1 MTRTYNICLLP
12 GDGIGPEI
20 IAEGVKVLDA
30 VGAKYDTAFSY
41 TEALLG
47 GCAIDAC
54 GTALPDETLRVAES
68 SDAVLLA
75 AVGGPKWDTTD
86 PAKPRPEQGLLGIR
100 KALGL
105 YTNLRPVQ
113 IFAALADASTLKP
126 EIVDGVD
133 MMIVRELT
141 GGLYFGRRE
150 RFYDEEGCG
159 SDGAAGQRAY
169 DTLEYREYEVERIA
183 RQAFEAA
190 RKRRNKVT
198 SVDKANVL
206 ETSRMWR
213 EIVHRVGSEEY
224 PDVELEDLLVDN
236 TAMQLISRPV
246 DFDVVVT
253 ENMFGDILSDEA
265 AQITGS
271 LGMLASAS
279 LGDGTALYEPS
290 HGSAPDIAGRGI
302 ANPLAQ
308 ILSVEMMLRYSFDM
322 GEAADDIRRA
332 VTAVLDEGW
341 RTGDIKQSDTP
352 ADKLVGTAQMG
363 DLVVSRLS
371 RVPCKV
377 KKKRPE
383 RALLFCQRSRLR
395 LRSLR
400 YDDDHLAFLH
410 ALADHRA
417 FRNRVG
423 VLLDVA
429 RLVAVQY
436 LDGFLEGL
444 AHGAWSRV
452 HVLLAAFAVLVLLF
466 FHLLAQLVLL
476 SDVVRVVVR
485 RIRDGGEVLDGLA
498 AGRPIHEVLP

>member
-47 GCAIDAC
+47 GCAIDAT

-363 DLVVSRLS
+363 DLVVS
-371 RVPCKV
+371 
-377 KKKRPE
+377 
-383 RALLFCQRSRLR
+383 
-395 LRSLR
+395 
-400 YDDDHLAFLH
+400 HL
-410 ALADHRA
+410 
-417 FRNRVG
+417 
-423 VLLDVA
+423 
-429 RLVAVQY
+429 
-436 LDGFLEGL
+436 
-444 AHGAWSRV
+444 
-452 HVLLAAFAVLVLLF
+452 
-466 FHLLAQLVLL
+466 
-476 SDVVRVVVR
+476 
-485 RIRDGGEVLDGLA
+485 
-498 AGRPIHEVLP
+498 

>member
-1 MTRTYNICLLP
+1 MTKTYNICLLP

-30 VGAKYDTAFSY
+30 VGAKYGTTFSY
-41 TEALLG
+41 TEALIG

-54 GTALPDETLRVAES
+54 GTALPDETLRVAEA

-86 PAKPRPEQGLLGIR
+86 PEKPRPEQGLLGIR

-113 IFAALADASTLKP
+113 IFDALSEASTLKP
-126 EIVDGVD
+126 EIVEGVD

-141 GGLYFGRRE
+141 GGLYFGKRE
-150 RFYDEEGCG
+150 RFYNEEGCG
-159 SDGAAGQRAY
+159 AQGALGQRAY

-190 RKRRNKVT
+190 RRRRGKVT

-213 EIVHRVGSEEY
+213 EIVHRIGTDEY

-236 TAMQLISRPV
+236 TAMQLISRPA

-290 HGSAPDIAGRGI
+290 HGSAPDIAGQGV

-308 ILSVEMMLRYSFDM
+308 ILSVEMMLRYSFGM
-322 GEAADDIRRA
+322 QEAADDIHRG
-332 VTAVLDEGW
+332 VTCVLDEGW
-341 RTGDIKQSDTP
+341 RTGDIRQLDTP
-352 ADKLVGTAQMG
+352 ANKVVGTVAMG
-363 DLVVSRLS
+363 DLVVA
-371 RVPCKV
+371 CM
-377 KKKRPE
+377 
-383 RALLFCQRSRLR
+383 
-395 LRSLR
+395 
-400 YDDDHLAFLH
+400 
-410 ALADHRA
+410 
-417 FRNRVG
+417 
-423 VLLDVA
+423 
-429 RLVAVQY
+429 
-436 LDGFLEGL
+436 
-444 AHGAWSRV
+444 
-452 HVLLAAFAVLVLLF
+452 
-466 FHLLAQLVLL
+466 
-476 SDVVRVVVR
+476 
-485 RIRDGGEVLDGLA
+485 
-498 AGRPIHEVLP
+498 